1 MQKCAQSGPK
11 HKQVVRV
18 RRWLRTS
25 SARMSSP
32 VMGDSTMRPASA
44 ARAAARGSCRWYPRT
59 MRTCSG
65 SSASRMAPPPGA
77 GGGGIGGGSAG
88 SGGAPLAAAAA
99 SLMSSLSVASISTC
113 TDAGHGSDPSA
124 HLPGV
129 MPIKETTQ
137 VRALQHSTTAGAS
150 S

>member
-1 MQKCAQSGPK
+1 MASSSMKDGCM
-11 HKQVVRV
+11 RV
-18 RRWLRTS
+18 AAIYFWKRTS

-32 VMGDSTMRPASA
+32 VIGDSTMRPASA

-77 GGGGIGGGSAG
+77 GGGGTGGGSAG
-88 SGGAPLAAAAA
+88 RGGAPLAAAP

-113 TDAGHGSDPSA
+113 TTTGCELRHTDPKGWN
-124 HLPGV
+124 P
-129 MPIKETTQ
+129 Q
-137 VRALQHSTTAGAS
+137 R
-150 S
+150 